1 MAKIYLVRHAQAS
14 FGLENYDQLSD
25 LGLQQSTHIPRHFS
39 TSPQAFY
46 RGDMQRHA
54 QTLQGSFPDAAF
66 EVLKDLN
73 EFDHVNVLKTHR
85 PEILERDKAIE
96 LVMSQPD
103 PKKFMEQEFKT
114 AMLKWMND
122 SDNAYTES
130 FAAFEARCMDAIQ
143 HMMDKALS
151 EKQKEIVAVTSG
163 GFISLVLMKLLQLPQ
178 EKMIELN
185 MNVANTSV
193 TCLLFNREKISL
205 SYFNNYSH
213 LPKEMVTF
221 R

>member
-1 MAKIYLVRHAQAS
+1 
-14 FGLENYDQLSD
+14 
-25 LGLQQSTHIPRHFS
+25 
-39 TSPQAFY
+39 
-46 RGDMQRHA
+46 MQRHRHFTGA
-54 QTLQGSFPDAAF
+54 ICNATLKRCRASFPDAAF

-143 HMMDKALS
+143 HDGDSARS
-151 EKQKEIVAVTSG
+151 ANNQKEIVAVTSG

>member
-1 MAKIYLVRHAQAS
+1 MAKLYLVRHAQAS
-14 FGLENYDQLSD
+14 FGLDNYDQLSE
-25 LGLQQSTHIPRHFS
+25 LGIQQSPHIPKHFLQPLHS
-39 TSPQAFY
+39 FY
-46 RGDMQRHA
+46 RGDMKRHE
-54 QTLQGSFPDAAF
+54 QTLAGSFPEKDF
-66 EVLKDLN
+66 TVLKELN
-73 EFDHVNVLKTHR
+73 EFDHVNVLRTHR
-85 PEILERDKAIE
+85 PEITEREKAIQ

-103 PKKFMEQEFKT
+103 PKKFMEEEFRS

-122 SDNAYTES
+122 TGDSYTER
-130 FAAFEARCMDAIQ
+130 FTDFEARCMHALRLMTERAI
-143 HMMDKALS
+143 S
-151 EKQKEIVAVTSG
+151 ENHKEVVAVTSG

-185 MNVANTSV
+185 MSVANTSV

>member
-25 LGLQQSTHIPRHFS
+25 LGLQQSTHIPKHFNAA
-39 TSPQAFY
+39 PQAFY

-54 QTLQGSFPDAAF
+54 QTLEGGFPDAAF

-114 AMLKWMND
+114 AMLKWMNN

-130 FAAFEARCMDAIQ
+130 FAAFEARCMNAIDTMVQ
-143 HMMDKALS
+143 RALANN
-151 EKQKEIVAVTSG
+151 QKEIVAVTSG
-163 GFISLVLMKLLQLPQ
+163 GFISLVLMKLLHLPQ

>member
-1 MAKIYLVRHAQAS
+1 MAKLYLVRHAQAS
-14 FGLENYDQLSD
+14 FGLDNYDQLSE
-25 LGLQQSTHIPRHFS
+25 LGIQQSSHLPKHFLQPLHS
-39 TSPQAFY
+39 FY
-46 RGDMQRHA
+46 RGDMKRHE
-54 QTLQGSFPDAAF
+54 QTLAGSFPEKDF
-66 EVLKDLN
+66 TVLKELN

-85 PEILERDKAIE
+85 PEITEREKAMQ

-103 PKKFMEQEFKT
+103 PKKFMEEEFKT

-122 SDNAYTES
+122 QEDAYTER
-130 FAAFEARCMDAIQ
+130 FADFEVRCMQ
-143 HMMDKALS
+143 ALQKITERARS
-151 EKQKEIVAVTSG
+151 ENHKEVIAVTSG
-163 GFISLVLMKLLQLPQ
+163 GFISLVLMKLLQLPR

-185 MNVANTSV
+185 MNVANTSI

>member
-14 FGLENYDQLSD
+14 FGLENYDQLSE
-25 LGLQQSTHIPRHFS
+25 LGMQQSTHIPKHFEQ
-39 TSPQAFY
+39 TIHAYY
-46 RGDMQRHA
+46 RGNMKRHE
-54 QTLQGSFPDAAF
+54 QTLNQSFGECKATILPS
-66 EVLKDLN
+66 LN
-73 EFDHVNVLKTHR
+73 EFDHVNVLKMHR

>member
-54 QTLQGSFPDAAF
+54 QTLQGSFPDAGF

-85 PEILERDKAIE
+85 PE
-96 LVMSQPD
+96 
-103 PKKFMEQEFKT
+103 KFMEQEFKT